1 MKILQILHEK
11 KNDKTLLMV
20 IKEDLSQWREIIF
33 LWIEKVSSI
42 TMACLLRLVCK
53 LNKNKIKFHEDS
65 L

>member
-1 MKILQILHEK
+1 MKK

-33 LWIEKVSSI
+33 FWIEKVSSI
-42 TMACLLRLVCK
+42 TMACLLKSVHK
-53 LNKNKIKFHEDS
+53 LNKNKTKFHEDS